1 MLPIVQF
8 SMTNHS
14 ADPNQKISR
23 ADPKFNSCYGT
34 DPEKRSKQMQKSKEF
49 FYHNRSVFIL
59 KLTTPKQIPIFKVS
73 TVRGSLKI
81 RRGSENFD
89 ADPELFLYKTCGFE
103 VPHWY
108 KA

>member
-1 MLPIVQF
+1 MVEF

-14 ADPNQKISR
+14 ANPNQKISR
-23 ADPKFNSCYGT
+23 ADPKINSCYGT
-34 DPEKRSKQMQKSKEF
+34 DPEKRSKQMQKSKENF

-59 KLTTPKQIPIFKVS
+59 KLTTPNQIPIFKVS

-81 RRGSENFD
+81 QRGSEKFD
-89 ADPELFLYKTCGFE
+89 ADPKLFLYKTCGFE